1 MPKIYKRKNLPW
13 QSLDEK
19 TLILS
24 SLTGEVHQLNPT
36 GTWIWN
42 HLATPTVLDDL
53 VEKFLVEVEADR
65 LNVTRDFDIYLTDLI
80 GKSLV
85 EIHE

>member
-1 MPKIYKRKNLPW
+1 MQKIYKRKNLPW

-24 SLTGEVHQLNPT
+24 ALTGEVHQLNPT

-42 HLATPTVLDDL
+42 HLANPVVLDDL
-53 VEKFLVEVEADR
+53 VEKFLIQVEADR
-65 LNVTRDFDIYLTDLI
+65 ENVTRDFEAYITDLFE
-80 GKSLV
+80 KSLV